1 MDGQTLRTGII
12 QQTMTTQLAYDYAF
26 NAELEALAMAPK
38 APYII
43 AAEQISG
50 YEQYW
55 NRANDPY
62 LPYLPYKPISVG
74 STFLPPPQRQTA
86 EPAIQALS
94 VARQQAAEDMRAV
107 LGMYA
112 PSMGEPG
119 QERSGTAIRSQKI
132 EGDQSTFHFP
142 ANLAWSIRAVG
153 LQIVDILPKLY
164 ARPTTLRQVGKDGSV
179 SDDPRQS
186 DGCRTPRGDGRA
198 SAQPGQLRC
207 GRGQRAWRTRRS
219 GRWLPSASAN
229 WAGCC
234 LKQMLPM
241 IADLWVAQ
249 LDIPYSE
256 DLAARLKTV
265 VPPEALAATKDKNP
279 QTAVA
284 ALQNQV
290 QQATQALQQMQQ
302 QLQEATQI
310 AEVSKQQLVLTEQR
324 NATLETRL
332 ADKQADNQLEAQ
344 KNQRDYEVEMRKLQL
359 DEQRFLLEVQKAQQP
374 QNEQAE

>member
-1 MDGQTLRTGII
+1 MWKGTRLDVDGQTLRTGII

-119 QERSGTAIRSQKI
+119 QERSGTAIRCAEDRGRPEHLSLPGQLSL
-132 EGDQSTFHFP
+132 EYPGRGAADRRHP
-142 ANLAWSIRAVG
+142 AEALRTAHDAAPGGQGRQRA
-153 LQIVDILPKLY
+153 
-164 ARPTTLRQVGKDGSV
+164 
-179 SDDPRQS
+179 DDARQS
-186 DGCRTPRGDGRA
+186 DGCARRKRSSGCSVQG
-198 SAQPGQLRC
+198 SVRC
-207 GRGQRAWRTRRS
+207 GGGLVDRRTAPS
-219 GRWLPSASAN
+219 GRWLPSA
-229 WAGCC
+229 
-234 LKQMLPM
+234 
-241 IADLWVAQ
+241 
-249 LDIPYSE
+249 
-256 DLAARLKTV
+256 
-265 VPPEALAATKDKNP
+265 
-279 QTAVA
+279 
-284 ALQNQV
+284 
-290 QQATQALQQMQQ
+290 
-302 QLQEATQI
+302 
-310 AEVSKQQLVLTEQR
+310 
-324 NATLETRL
+324 
-332 ADKQADNQLEAQ
+332 
-344 KNQRDYEVEMRKLQL
+344 
-359 DEQRFLLEVQKAQQP
+359 
-374 QNEQAE
+374 